1 MVVAIHYWAMV
12 SSSDGLPSLHDQISS
27 LSPPPHDI
35 LDSTSNSE
43 YMVSRIEGQVDL
55 GVPSYSQD
63 TRQEMLQ
70 VQLHV

>member
-1 MVVAIHYWAMV
+1 MV

-43 YMVSRIEGQVDL
+43 YMVSRIEGQVE
-55 GVPSYSQD
+55 PSYSQD
-63 TRQEMLQ
+63 IRQEMLQ
-70 VQLHV
+70 VQLHVLFTLEA